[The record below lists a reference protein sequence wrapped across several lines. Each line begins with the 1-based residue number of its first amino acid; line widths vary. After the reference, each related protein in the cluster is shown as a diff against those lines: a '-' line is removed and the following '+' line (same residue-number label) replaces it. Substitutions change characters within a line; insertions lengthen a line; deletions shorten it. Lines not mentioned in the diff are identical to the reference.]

1 MVVLRK
7 GWGKLSCTREILP
20 LKAHMNRKRKR
31 EFVKYWRIPQVKGVD
46 LLNASY
52 VTQTFSKHTH
62 EGYAVGVVES
72 GALGF
77 SYRGETLVAG
87 PGTVNLVIPGEP
99 HTGFSASE
107 EGWTY
112 RMFYLDAALMEH
124 VASQVADRTRPM
136 PFFRQGVIQD
146 GRLAKTLGELHRA
159 MEDESRDL
167 LEKESRLLIALA
179 QWIRRHAEDPPVVR
193 SIRGEHHAVRSARD
207 YIESHF
213 QDAVSL
219 EEIASISHLSAFH
232 LIRVFQQEVGL
243 CPHAYLTQVR
253 VERARALILRG
264 WTLASAAAETG
275 FTDQSH
281 LTRHFKRIL
290 GITPGQ
296 YRNSIQDH

>member
-1 MVVLRK
+1 
-7 GWGKLSCTREILP
+7 
-20 LKAHMNRKRKR
+20 MNRKRKP
-31 EFVKYWRIPQVKGVD
+31 ESVKYWRIPQLKGVD

-52 VTQTFSKHTH
+52 VTQTFSKHMH

-87 PGTVNLVIPGEP
+87 PGSVNLVVPGEP
-99 HTGFSASE
+99 HTGFSAAE

-124 VASQVADRTRPM
+124 VASQIADRKQTRP
-136 PFFRQGVIQD
+136 FSRQGVIHD

-159 MEDESRDL
+159 MEDEPRDL
-167 LEKESRLLIALA
+167 LEKESRLLMTLA
-179 QWIRRHAEDPPVVR
+179 QWIHRHAEDPPVVR
-193 SIRGEHHAVRSARD
+193 SIRAEHRAVRLARD
-207 YIESHF
+207 YIESSF

-219 EEIASISHLSAFH
+219 EQISSISNLSAFH
-232 LIRVFQQEVGL
+232 LIRVFQREVGL
-243 CPHAYLTQVR
+243 SPHAYLTQVR
-253 VERARALILRG
+253 VERARALILQG

-296 YRNSIQDH
+296 YRNSIQDR

>member
-1 MVVLRK
+1 
-7 GWGKLSCTREILP
+7 
-20 LKAHMNRKRKR
+20 MNRKRKR
-31 EFVKYWRIPQVKGVD
+31 ELVKYWRIPQVKGVD

-77 SYRGETLVAG
+77 VYRGETLVAS

-99 HTGFSASE
+99 HNGFSAADG
-107 EGWTY
+107 GWTY

-124 VASQVADRTRPM
+124 VASQVADRKQTR
-136 PFFRQGVIQD
+136 PFFRHGVIHV
-146 GRLAKTLGELHRA
+146 GPLAKTLGQLHRA

-167 LEKESRLLIALA
+167 LEKESLLLMTLA
-179 QWIRRHAEDPPVVR
+179 QWIHRHAEDPPVVR
-193 SIRGEHHAVRSARD
+193 SIRGEHRAVRLARD

-219 EEIASISHLSAFH
+219 EQIASISHLSAFH
-232 LIRVFQQEVGL
+232 LIRVFQREVGL
-243 CPHAYLTQVR
+243 SPHAYLTQVR

-264 WTLASAAAETG
+264 WTLACAAAETG

-281 LTRHFKRIL
+281 LTRHFKHIL
-290 GITPGQ
+290 ESRLDSTAIPYKTTEKNPCILVPT
-296 YRNSIQDH
+296 R

>member
-1 MVVLRK
+1 
-7 GWGKLSCTREILP
+7 
-20 LKAHMNRKRKR
+20 MNRKRKR
-31 EFVKYWRIPQVKGVD
+31 ELVKYWRIPQVQGVD

-112 RMFYLDAALMEH
+112 RMFYLDASLMEH
-124 VASQVADRTRPM
+124 VASQVAYRKRSR
-136 PFFRQGVIQD
+136 PFFRQGVIHD

-167 LEKESRLLIALA
+167 LEKESRLLMTLA
-179 QWIRRHAEDPPVVR
+179 QWIRRHAQDPPVAR
-193 SIRGEHHAVRSARD
+193 SIRGEHHAVRLARD

-213 QDAVSL
+213 QDTVSL

-232 LIRVFQQEVGL
+232 LIRVFQREVGL
-243 CPHAYLTQVR
+243 SPHAYLTQVR
-253 VERARALILRG
+253 VERARALILQG

>member
-1 MVVLRK
+1 
-7 GWGKLSCTREILP
+7 
-20 LKAHMNRKRKR
+20 MNRKRKR
-31 EFVKYWRIPQVKGVD
+31 ESVKYWRIPQVNGVD

-77 SYRGETLVAG
+77 AYRGETLVAG
-87 PGTVNLVIPGEP
+87 PGAVNLVIPGEP
-99 HTGFSASE
+99 HTGFSAAE

-124 VASQVADRTRPM
+124 VASQVADRKRSR
-136 PFFRQGVIQD
+136 PFFRQGVIHD
-146 GRLAKTLGELHRA
+146 RRLAKTLGELHRA

-167 LEKESRLLIALA
+167 LEKESRLLMTLA
-179 QWIRRHAEDPPVVR
+179 QWIRRHAEDPPVAR
-193 SIRGEHHAVRSARD
+193 SIRGEHRAVWLARD

-213 QDAVSL
+213 QDPVSL

-232 LIRVFQQEVGL
+232 LIRVFQREVGL
-243 CPHAYLTQVR
+243 SPHAYLTQVR